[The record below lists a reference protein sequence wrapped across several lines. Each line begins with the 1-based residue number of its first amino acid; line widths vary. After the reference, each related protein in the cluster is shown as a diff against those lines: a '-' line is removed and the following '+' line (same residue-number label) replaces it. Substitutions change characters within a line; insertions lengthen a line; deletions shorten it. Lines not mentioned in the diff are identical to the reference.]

1 MNTDYILLGLF
12 VALMLIFLLRN
23 KKRVQMQKML
33 FPLLYFVMYRTKLG
47 LKWMDDLAKRFPRFL
62 HHFYYVGIYICFL
75 GMVFICWQIIKLSI
89 DLILKPSMPPAIQ
102 LVLPIEAKGI
112 FYIPFSY
119 WIISI
124 FIIAVVH
131 EFSHGVAS
139 RVYKIPV
146 KSSGFAFLGII
157 FPVVPAAFVEPD
169 EKRLLKTDWKKQIAV
184 FAAGP
189 LANIVLAFLL
199 IIGSF
204 ALVPLTNVFFEKG
217 ILLASVDSEGPSFKA
232 GLGAGDI
239 ITSLNNQKVNSLKDF
254 RAISAKLKENEEVLV
269 NSLKPD
275 GTIKEHKVTLIK
287 KDNKVIFGIGIS
299 NTPAFNFALVNKIGS
314 WASASFLWFLKL
326 YELLIM
332 LNLGIGLFNLLPIG
346 PVDGGRMFSAL
357 IGRTIPSHSKKIC
370 SYVTSAFLM
379 ILIVHV
385 VKAFV

>member
-1 MNTDYILLGLF
+1 MNTDYVLLGLF
-12 VALMLIFLLRN
+12 VALMLLFLLKN
-23 KKRVQMQKML
+23 KKKVQMQKML

-47 LKWMDDLAKRFPRFL
+47 LKWMDNMAKRFPKSL
-62 HHFYYVGIYICFL
+62 HYFYSVGVYICFL
-75 GMVFICWQIIKLSI
+75 GMAFICWQIIKLSI

-139 RVYKIPV
+139 RIYNIPV

-157 FPVVPAAFVEPD
+157 LPVVPAAFVEPD
-169 EKRLLKTDWKKQIAV
+169 EKKLLKQSWKKQIAV

-189 LANIVLAFLL
+189 LANIALAFLL

-204 ALVPLTNVFFEKG
+204 ALNPLMGVFFEKG
-217 ILLASVDSEGPSFKA
+217 ISLASVEENGPAFTA
-232 GLGAGDI
+232 GIRAGEV
-239 ITSLNNQKVNSLKDF
+239 ITGLNNEKVNSLREF
-254 RAISAKLKENEEVLV
+254 RTLSAKFKEGEEVLV
-269 NSLKPD
+269 KTLKQ
-275 GTIKEHKVTLIK
+275 EYKVKLAK
-287 KDNKVIFGIGIS
+287 KDNKVIFGFSIS
-299 NTPAFNFALVNKIGS
+299 NVPAFNTSLVEKIGS
-314 WASASFLWFLKL
+314 WAPASFLWLLKL

-357 IGRTIPSHSKKIC
+357 IGRVIPTHSKKIC
-370 SYVTSAFLM
+370 SCVTSFFLV